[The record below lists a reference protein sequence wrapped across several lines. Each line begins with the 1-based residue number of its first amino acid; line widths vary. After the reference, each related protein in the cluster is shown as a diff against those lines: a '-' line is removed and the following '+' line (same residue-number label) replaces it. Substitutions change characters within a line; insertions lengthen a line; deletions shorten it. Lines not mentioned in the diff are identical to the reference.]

1 MKRRWDPEELIEY
14 WTLLPN
20 ELNLVGNKTGPTRLG
35 FAILLKAF
43 QLEGCFPNNKSDIP
57 QTVIDYVAKQVNV
70 VSDVF
75 ISYDWAGRTARYH
88 RAQIREFFG
97 FREATVEDAEVL
109 VERLANQELVLDTTL
124 EALLAT
130 AYDRCRALRLEPPTP
145 ERMHRLTR
153 SAIRLAEKRFRSS

>member
-1 MKRRWDPEELIEY
+1 MNTIQYSVWSRLIVNGIKCSNKVKFLFRDELCQV
-14 WTLLPN
+14 LL
-20 ELNLVGNKTGPTRLG
+20 
-35 FAILLKAF
+35 F
-43 QLEGCFPNNKSDIP
+43 KSDIP